1 MADSIRDSIRIDI
14 DAASWAGGCGA
25 SPSFSLEPS
34 TSWRHGQ
41 KGCRL
46 NRPVRYYLGQKIIN
60 VDTVSIEGMGGKGKR
75 RNWRILIF
83 IVWDEF

>member
-14 DAASWAGGCGA
+14 DAASSAGGCGA
-25 SPSFSLEPS
+25 WPSFSLELS

-46 NRPVRYYLGQKIIN
+46 NRPVREW
-60 VDTVSIEGMGGKGKR
+60 EGKEREGIGG
-75 RNWRILIF
+75 F
-83 IVWDEF
+83 